1 MDGLKEIDYRR
12 LGLKVGLEI
21 HQQLDTEKKLFCNCL
36 TTMKEKTPI
45 KVVKRKL
52 FPVAGELGEID
63 IAAQYEY
70 LRDRTF
76 FYEVFKN
83 ESCLVELDEEPPH
96 YPNMEALEIALKV
109 SLLLNCKIVDEV
121 HFMRKTVIDGS
132 NTSGFQ
138 RTALIAFNG
147 YLKFGDK
154 KVPIETICLEE
165 DSCSLDKVENG
176 NVYYKLNRL
185 GIPLV
190 EIATG
195 VIEGLTPKEIGEVA
209 EKIGLILRSLKVK
222 RGIGTIRQDVNVSI
236 KNGTRVEIKGVQKL
250 ELIKKTIELEVERQ
264 LNLLRIREE
273 LREKGIKKVESE
285 IRDVTEIFSQ
295 TESRIFRKIIESGN
309 RIYAFKLP
317 GFSGFFRRKISGEK
331 TLGKEIADY
340 AKAFG
345 LGGIIHTDEDLSKY
359 KIEEEAKKVKEVLN
373 AKDEDLIVFVGEKD
387 GKVSRFI
394 LEKMRN
400 FVERGLE
407 KETRAANEDGT
418 TRFLR
423 PMPGSSRMYPET
435 DVPPIPISRKFLET
449 LKKNLPETL
458 DKKLEKFKKVLPEDL
473 AVQVVKSPY
482 VDIFEISL
490 KKFKLKPTIVASI
503 LVSLV
508 KDLKRRGFK
517 IENIKRNSFLK
528 IFEMLSKDEIA
539 KEAVE
544 DILIMLSRNP
554 ELRIREVIE
563 KLGLRVSDEEIERRI
578 KEILKENQEVP
589 LQKVFGLAMREF
601 RKKASAERIRRIFNK
616 VLKENK

>member
-1 MDGLKEIDYRR
+1 MNGIKEMDYRT

-21 HQQLDTEKKLFCNCL
+21 HQQLDTEKKLFCNCS
-36 TTMKEKTPI
+36 TAMKEKEPI
-45 KVVKRKL
+45 KIVKRKL

-70 LRDRTF
+70 LRNRTF

-96 YPNMEALEIALKV
+96 LPNKEALEIALKV
-109 SLLLNCKIVDEV
+109 SLLLNCKVVDEV

-138 RTALIAFNG
+138 RTALIAFDG
-147 YLKFGDK
+147 YLEFKNK
-154 KVPIETICLEE
+154 RIPIKTVCLEE
-165 DSCSLDKVENG
+165 DSCSLDKVEGG
-176 NVYYKLNRL
+176 NVYYRLNRL

-195 VIEGLTPKEIGEVA
+195 IIEGLTPKEIGEVA

-236 KNGTRVEIKGVQKL
+236 RNGARVEIKGVQKL
-250 ELIKKTIELEVERQ
+250 ELIEKTIELEVERQ
-264 LNLLRIREE
+264 LNLLKIREE
-273 LREKGIKKVESE
+273 LLKKGIKKVESE
-285 IRDVTEIFSQ
+285 IKDVTEIF
-295 TESRIFRKIIESGN
+295 THTDSRIFRKMVESGN
-309 RIYAFKLP
+309 KIYAFKLP
-317 GFSGFFRRKISGEK
+317 GFSGYFRRRISGEK
-331 TLGKEIADY
+331 TLGKEVADY

-359 KIEEEAKKVKEVLN
+359 KIEKEVGEVKKLLGAN
-373 AKDEDLIVFVGEKD
+373 EEDLIVFVGEKD
-387 GKVSRFI
+387 GKVAQFI
-394 LEKMRN
+394 LGKMRN

-435 DVPPIPISRKFLET
+435 DIPPIPISRKLLDV
-449 LKKNLPETL
+449 LKKSLPETL
-458 DKKLEKFKKVLPEDL
+458 DKKLEKFKKILPEDL
-473 AVQVVKSPY
+473 AVQLVKSPY
-482 VDIFEISL
+482 VNVFEISL
-490 KKFKLKPTIVASI
+490 KKFKLKPTLVAGI

-508 KDLKRRGFK
+508 KDLKRRGFN
-517 IENIKRNSFLK
+517 IENVKKDSFVE
-528 IFEMLSKDEIA
+528 IFEMLAKDEIA

-544 DILIMLSRNP
+544 DILIELSTNP
-554 ELRIREVIE
+554 GLKVKEVVE
-563 KLGLRVSDEEIERRI
+563 RLNLKVSDEEIERRI
-578 KEILKENQEVP
+578 KQILKENQEIP
-589 LQKVFGLAMREF
+589 LQKVFGLIMKEF
-601 RKKASAERIRRIFNK
+601 RKKASAERVKKIFDR
-616 VLKENK
+616 VLKEK